1 MYCILRRLPKI
12 SPNRYFSANVIG
24 VVKPEL
30 ATSIVLTDK
39 CVERLKEL
47 SSKYD
52 KILRVSVEGGGCSGF
67 QYIFNL
73 DTKINE
79 DDWLVCHFNLW
90 FLTTFWFM
98 SKPFLAHSDPS
109 FGSDL

>member
-12 SPNRYFSANVIG
+12 SLIRCYSANVIG
-24 VVKPEL
+24 VAKPEL
-30 ATSIVLTDK
+30 VTSIVLTDK

-52 KILRVSVEGGGCSGF
+52 KVLRVSVEGGGCSGF

-73 DTKINE
+73 DTKLNE
-79 DDWLVCHFNLW
+79 DDWFVYH
-90 FLTTFWFM
+90 
-98 SKPFLAHSDPS
+98 
-109 FGSDL
+109 